1 MIGVTKIKPEKGVSL
16 EDFPLLQPDAD
27 EVLIKVKVSGIC
39 GSDLALYEMNQPEID
54 RWLTLPIIIGH
65 EFCGVVESVGSQVT
79 RFQQG
84 DRVSGETHIPCM
96 TCQTCQ
102 TGKAHICPHQ
112 KNIGRTVN
120 GSLAEYTT
128 IPERS
133 VRKAPPKLSD
143 HEVAMLEPL
152 GVTVHAV
159 REKDMV
165 GENVLIL
172 GCGPLGLMT
181 IAVAKAFGA
190 GRVFATSRTPEK
202 LQKALDM
209 GADQAF
215 QASDD
220 DLTKNILSEAASVG
234 ISTVIDMS
242 GNEHAVKQGLDV
254 LSPGGTMILVGIPP
268 KEISWDVLEHSIYK
282 EIKLRGVFGR
292 TFWESWDLSEM
303 LLEQGKINTEPL
315 IGSTYALTD
324 YEKAFA
330 DAFSGKFGRTFMGS
344 SF

>member
-1 MIGVTKIKPEKGVSL
+1 MIGVTKTKPEKGVSL
-16 EDFPLLQPDAD
+16 EDFPVLQPVGD
-27 EVLIKVKVSGIC
+27 EVLIKVTLSGIC
-39 GSDLALYEMNQPEID
+39 GSDLALYEMDQPETN
-54 RWLTLPIIIGH
+54 RWLSLPIIIGH
-65 EFCGVVESVGSQVT
+65 EFCGVVESVGPQVT
-79 RFQQG
+79 QFHQG

-102 TGKAHICPHQ
+102 TGKAHICPNQ

-120 GSLAEYTT
+120 GSLAEYIT

-133 VRKAPPKLSD
+133 VRKAPTGLTD
-143 HEVAMLEPL
+143 HEVAILEPL
-152 GVTVHAV
+152 GVAVHAV
-159 REKDMV
+159 REKNMA

-172 GCGPLGLMT
+172 GCGPLGLMA

-209 GADQAF
+209 GADQVF

-220 DLTKNILSEAASVG
+220 DLIKNILSEAKSAGV
-234 ISTVIDMS
+234 STAIDMS
-242 GNEHAVKQGLDV
+242 GNEHAMKQGIDV
-254 LSPGGTMILVGIPP
+254 LSPGGTMILVGIPS

-282 EIKLRGVFGR
+282 EIKLLGVFGR
-292 TFWESWDLSEM
+292 TLWETWALSEM
-303 LLEQGKINTEPL
+303 LLGQGKINTEPL

-330 DAFSGKFGRTFMGS
+330 EAFSGKFGRTFMGA

>member
-1 MIGVTKIKPEKGVSL
+1 MIGVTKVKPKKGVSL
-16 EDFPLLQPDAD
+16 EDYPVLPPNSD
-27 EVLIKVKVSGIC
+27 EVLIKVTVSGIC
-39 GSDLALYEMNQPEID
+39 SSDLKIYEMNQPATD
-54 RWLTLPIIIGH
+54 RWLTLPRIIGH
-65 EFCGVVESVGSQVT
+65 ELCGIVELVGTQVT
-79 RFQQG
+79 RFQKG
-84 DRVSGETHIPCM
+84 DRVSCETHIPCM

-102 TGKAHICPHQ
+102 TGKTHLCPYQ
-112 KNIGRTVN
+112 KNPGRTVN
-120 GSLAEYTT
+120 GSFAEYITL
-128 IPERS
+128 PERT
-133 VRKAPPKLSD
+133 VRKAPSKLTD
-143 HEVAMLEPL
+143 HEVAILEPL
-152 GVTVHAV
+152 GVAVRAV
-159 REKDMV
+159 REKNMV

-172 GCGPLGLMT
+172 GCGPVGLMT

-190 GRVFATSRTPEK
+190 GRIFATSRTPEK
-202 LQKALDM
+202 LQKACDM
-209 GADQAF
+209 GADQVF

-220 DLTKNILSEAASVG
+220 DLIKSILSEAKPFGV
-234 ISTVIDMS
+234 STVIDMS